1 MPANLFLTDG
11 VIVAIHLVGDGR
23 VELPSSVYQ
32 TLIIA
37 VIRIANRNQD
47 SVSAGYRFS
56 FELGGFEPPDFS
68 FLVNCVIRF
77 RIAVTSLSNCLKF
90 YQEKFQSF
98 LSQKMQSNS

>member
-37 VIRIANRNQD
+37 VILIANKI
-47 SVSAGYRFS
+47 
-56 FELGGFEPPDFS
+56 LHIP
-68 FLVNCVIRF
+68 
-77 RIAVTSLSNCLKF
+77 
-90 YQEKFQSF
+90 
-98 LSQKMQSNS
+98 